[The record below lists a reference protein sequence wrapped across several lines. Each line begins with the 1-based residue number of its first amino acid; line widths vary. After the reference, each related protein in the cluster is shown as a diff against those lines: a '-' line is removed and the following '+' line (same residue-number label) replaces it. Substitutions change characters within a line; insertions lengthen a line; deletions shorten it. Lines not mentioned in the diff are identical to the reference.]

1 VAGGS
6 PLAKRPFRSLAFRM
20 GVALCLGAA
29 LILLGAGA
37 WNLHLQRAH
46 LTRLVG
52 VSAERVAD
60 TIRGSTRDGMLRNDA
75 EQVHRMIASIG
86 EQPGIARIRIF
97 NKEGT
102 IRTSTDAA
110 EVGRQVDKSAEQCYA
125 CHQRGRPLDRLDRQD
140 RVRIFRAASGQSVL
154 GIIAP
159 IHNEPQCTAACHA
172 HPASQRVL
180 GVLDVQLSMETVD
193 EALVASERQMLGG
206 LAATVGAMVALV
218 GALVW
223 ALVVKPV
230 SGLRLAMSRVS
241 QGDLE
246 SRVPV
251 TSRDEIGAMAAS
263 WNAMTEEL
271 ARSRSELQ
279 EWNRTLEQRVAEKTA
294 ELTRAHDRMLLSQ
307 KMASLGKLAAMV
319 AHEINNPLAGV
330 RTYVR
335 LLRRQAESGAVPATE
350 AERVLEIV
358 DSEVGRC
365 GEIVRNLLTFSR
377 SGAAHFAEQDLVPL
391 LGRCELLLRHQAE
404 MAGVA
409 LRVDAE
415 PNLPRVECDAAQIQ
429 QMVLALAINALEAM
443 PAGGAATFAARR
455 HGEGVVV
462 EVSDTGGGIPEADRE
477 HVFEPFFTTKEAGKG
492 VGLGLAVVYGIVNRH
507 HGRVEL
513 RSAVGKGTTFS
524 VFLPL
529 SQPAPG
535 PEGEEDAS

>member
-1 VAGGS
+1 
-6 PLAKRPFRSLAFRM
+6 M

-29 LILLGAGA
+29 AILLGAGA

-102 IRTSTDAA
+102 IRTSTDAS

-125 CHQRGRPLDRLDRQD
+125 CHQRGRPLDRLERKD
-140 RVRIFRAASGQSVL
+140 RVRIFRAASGQQVL

-159 IHNEPQCTAACHA
+159 IHNEAQCAASCHA

-180 GVLDVQLSMETVD
+180 GVLDVQLSMDSVD
-193 EALVASERQMLGG
+193 EALVASEHQMLGG
-206 LAATVGAMVALV
+206 LAATVGATLTLV
-218 GALVW
+218 GGLVW

-230 SGLRLAMSRVS
+230 QRLRLAMSRVS

-251 TSRDEIGAMAAS
+251 TSRDEIGAMAAA
-263 WNAMTEEL
+263 WNDMTEEL
-271 ARSRSELQ
+271 GRSRTQLE
-279 EWNRTLEQRVAEKTA
+279 EWNRTLEQRVAEKTE
-294 ELTRAHDRMLLSQ
+294 ELTRAHDRMLLAQ

-335 LLRRQAESGAVPATE
+335 LLRRQMESGQPPREE
-350 AERVLEIV
+350 AEHVLEIV
-358 DSEVGRC
+358 DSEIGRC
-365 GEIVRNLLTFSR
+365 GDIVRNLLTFSR
-377 SGAAHFAEQDLVPL
+377 AGAAHFTEESLVPL
-391 LGRCELLLRHQAE
+391 LARCEQLLRHQAQIS
-404 MAGVA
+404 GVA
-409 LRVDAE
+409 LSLDTEAD
-415 PNLPRVECDAAQIQ
+415 LPRVECDAAQIQ
-429 QMVLALAINALEAM
+429 QAILALAINALEAM
-443 PAGGAATFAARR
+443 PTGGRATFAARR
-455 HGEGVVV
+455 HGAEGVVV
-462 EVSDTGGGIPEADRE
+462 EVSDTGPGIPEEDRE
-477 HVFEPFFTTKEAGKG
+477 HVFEPFFTTKEVGKG
-492 VGLGLAVVYGIVNRH
+492 VGLGLAVVYGIVSRH
-507 HGRVEL
+507 RGRIEL
-513 RSAVGKGTTFS
+513 RSEVGRGSTFS
-524 VFLPL
+524 MFLPL
-529 SQPAPG
+529 RQPPA
-535 PEGEEDAS
+535 EDGERGKPS